1 MNPTKAPMSV
11 TARAFFYVQQ
21 VELLVRRRVDEAL
34 APESITA
41 GQYMVLNLIVHHE
54 PVSSAA
60 LARQAN
66 MTAQSMGE
74 FIKTL
79 EVRGWVTR
87 STDPSNRRVIRI
99 GSTPEG
105 RSLLVRCES
114 RIDRVEREFFE
125 CLSADEVANLRFLLS
140 RVRGS
145 HVGTK
150 QD

>member
-1 MNPTKAPMSV
+1 MSV

-99 GSTPEG
+99 GSTRGVE
-105 RSLLVRCES
+105 V
-114 RIDRVEREFFE
+114 IDRITQGTA
-125 CLSADEVANLRFLLS
+125 CWCAAKAASTAWSANSLSA
-140 RVRGS
+140 
-145 HVGTK
+145 
-150 QD
+150 